1 MTQNEFLDRL
11 KADAELI
18 EAELEKQLS
27 AIEAHSPELCEA
39 MKYATLGGGKRIRGI
54 LCLEFARM
62 FGGSEQAALK
72 YAAAVEMM
80 HASSLVHDDL
90 PALDNDDVRRGKPS
104 CHKKYSEH
112 TAILV
117 GDALICQALA
127 LCAENGT
134 RAVGVLARAGG
145 ADGIASG
152 QMLDIDS
159 ENKKISYEELLKLQS
174 LKTGKLMSASALLG
188 ALCCTISDAC
198 LSAAETFG
206 AKLGLAFQIQDD
218 LLDAAEGGS
227 DDERGL
233 ATFLTFMSESEAK
246 EVSDD
251 LIREC
256 KELISTYDRAEFLT
270 MLCEYLAERT
280 Y

>member
-18 EAELEKQLS
+18 EAELEKQLDS
-27 AIEAHSPELCEA
+27 LTAHSPELVEA

-54 LCLEFARM
+54 LCLEFARL
-62 FGGSEQAALK
+62 FHGSEQAAIK
-72 YAAAVEMM
+72 YAAAIEMM
-80 HASSLVHDDL
+80 HAASLVHDDL
-90 PALDNDDVRRGKPS
+90 PALDNDDMRRGKPS

-117 GDALICQALA
+117 GDALICHALM
-127 LCAENGT
+127 LCANNGT
-134 RAVGVLARAGG
+134 RAAGVLARAGG
-145 ADGIASG
+145 SDGIASG

-159 ENKKISYEELLKLQS
+159 ENKKITYDELLKLQS

-188 ALCCTISDAC
+188 ALCGNLSDAH
-198 LSAAETFG
+198 LQAAEKFG
-206 AKLGLAFQIQDD
+206 EKLGLAFQIQDD
-218 LLDAAEGGS
+218 LLDAEEGGS

-233 ATFLTFMSESEAK
+233 ATFLTFMSAGEAK
-246 EVSDD
+246 AVADK
-251 LIREC
+251 LIFEC
-256 KELISTYDRAEFLT
+256 KRHISAYDRYEFLT
-270 MLCEYLAERT
+270 MLCDYLAERT

>member
-1 MTQNEFLDRL
+1 MTQNEFLSRL
-11 KADAELI
+11 NADAELI
-18 EAELEKQLS
+18 ERELEKHLS
-27 AIEAHSPELCEA
+27 TLERHSDELCEA

-54 LCLEFARM
+54 LCLEFAHLFM
-62 FGGSEQAALK
+62 GSKQAALK

-80 HASSLVHDDL
+80 HAASLVHDDL
-90 PALDNDDVRRGKPS
+90 PALDNDDMRRGKPS
-104 CHKKYSEH
+104 CHKKFSEH

-174 LKTGKLMSASALLG
+174 LKTGKLMSASAVLG
-188 ALCCTISDAC
+188 AICCPHSDAHVRT
-198 LSAAETFG
+198 AEMFG
-206 AKLGLAFQIQDD
+206 SKLGLAFQIQDD

-227 DDERGL
+227 DSERGL
-233 ATFLTFMSESEAK
+233 ATFLTFMSESEARK
-246 EVSDD
+246 VSDD
-251 LIREC
+251 LILEC
-256 KELISTYDRAEFLT
+256 KRLVGGYDRGEFLT
-270 MLCEYLAERT
+270 MLCDYLAKRT